1 MNLFIFIVIVILVLA
16 LTFIDDNPENKF
28 KK

>member
-1 MNLFIFIVIVILVLA
+1 MSLFIFIVVVILVLA

>member
-1 MNLFIFIVIVILVLA
+1 MSLFIFIMSVVLVLA
-16 LTFIDDNPENKF
+16 MTFIDDNPENKF

>member
-1 MNLFIFIVIVILVLA
+1 MSLFIFIMSVVLVLA
-16 LTFIDDNPENKF
+16 MTFIDDNPKNKF